1 MLHAHILYCTHFTR
15 HFRLLV
21 KVCVQNS
28 LKKLVF
34 EIKLASN
41 TWTLCIVDVHAMVL
55 RVPSQGLRVHACL
68 WTCVLQLDPYWS
80 LLYKYKLTKTSVTKN
95 MILRRNPT
103 QRWSI
108 PLKTNART
116 YDLLHVI
123 HCNQKVHWRHSTFT
137 ESHEWDNIKYMSVC

>member
-28 LKKLVF
+28 LKKISF
-34 EIKLASN
+34 RN
-41 TWTLCIVDVHAMVL
+41 QTWTLCIVDMHDMVL

-116 YDLLHVI
+116 YDLLHVT

-137 ESHEWDNIKYMSVC
+137 ETHEWDNIKYMSVC